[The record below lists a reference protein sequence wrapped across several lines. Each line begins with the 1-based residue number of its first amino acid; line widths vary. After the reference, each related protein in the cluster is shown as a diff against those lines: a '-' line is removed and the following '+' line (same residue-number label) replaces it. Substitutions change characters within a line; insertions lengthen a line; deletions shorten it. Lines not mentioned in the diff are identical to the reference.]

1 MKVILTA
8 NDLAGGYLSTAE
20 SKIAPLLISGS
31 WVGWLM
37 DELNTMLPNRF
48 KYEYLENMPEE
59 EAVEMVY
66 NYSRFFEVPVTEE
79 TAYLMTQ
86 ISEGSPFY
94 TGSIIRSRYKHKD
107 LTTVK
112 GLTETLEFE
121 TLDKRGNINA
131 TWMEYVKK
139 SFAKVNDRNA
149 KRIVLHLFKYK
160 DRELTRK
167 ELRTQLNLD
176 MTDEELEKKLEAL
189 VKGDIIEQGQTHF
202 DFRCV
207 RDNIFDKVFRG
218 VYQKEIEDF
227 DAADIK
233 KEYAQSF
240 EKLKRQYRRLQ
251 GKYHSQ
257 KGYFAEY
264 LILDRLRYH
273 ARENNELLKA
283 ITRYLPGDFNFC
295 EYSRVWRY
303 DSSPE
308 FSKNF
313 SVDIFARAA
322 QAEDYSIIGEVKS
335 REVKKFSIQEVIDFE
350 RKMAEL
356 KKLEKVDRAVG
367 FIFSRCGFTPEAE
380 AYCRKNGIACSED
393 EKWLDKSQSD

>member
-1 MKVILTA
+1 
-8 NDLAGGYLSTAE
+8 
-20 SKIAPLLISGS
+20 
-31 WVGWLM
+31 
-37 DELNTMLPNRF
+37 
-48 KYEYLENMPEE
+48 
-59 EAVEMVY
+59 
-66 NYSRFFEVPVTEE
+66 
-79 TAYLMTQ
+79 
-86 ISEGSPFY
+86 
-94 TGSIIRSRYKHKD
+94 
-107 LTTVK
+107 
-112 GLTETLEFE
+112 
-121 TLDKRGNINA
+121 
-131 TWMEYVKK
+131 
-139 SFAKVNDRNA
+139 
-149 KRIVLHLFKYK
+149 
-160 DRELTRK
+160 
-167 ELRTQLNLD
+167 